1 MGRQPA
7 PQHRRGTR
15 SRLLNASESRSRER
29 EILLADGVRIRLTE
43 TGTGEPMVLIPGWAC
58 SLDVF
63 RENIPA
69 FAGHRRVIA
78 YDPRSQGRSDQSAAG
93 NNYVQ
98 RGQDLHELLEAL
110 DLHGATLLGWSL
122 GVFDALSYLDQY
134 GPDRIA
140 SLVFVD
146 ESPKIVKDNEDD
158 WGEGDAEEVAGLI
171 EVVDG
176 PGYPSFFRDYMAAG
190 FEGEAPAVLL
200 DEMTE
205 TAAALPASRAAALLE
220 DATRHDFRALSKRV
234 AERMPIM
241 QILRKDWA
249 DAAKRWIGVNQPRAR
264 VEVLGGHLMLVEHPE
279 AFNAMVLSFLGEA

>member
-1 MGRQPA
+1 M
-7 PQHRRGTR
+7 
-15 SRLLNASESRSRER
+15 
-29 EILLADGVRIRLTE
+29 RIRLTE

-78 YDPRSQGRSDQSAAG
+78 YDPRSQGGSDQSVAG

-98 RGQDLHELLEAL
+98 RGQDLHDLLEAL
-110 DLHGATLLGWSL
+110 DLRGATLLGWSL
-122 GVFDALSYLDQY
+122 GVFDALSYLDQF
-134 GPDRIA
+134 GPEGIA
-140 SLVFVD
+140 SLVLVD

-158 WGEGDAEEVAGLI
+158 WGEGNAEEVAGLI
-171 EVVDG
+171 EVVNG
-176 PGYPSFFRDYMAAG
+176 PGYLSFFREYMAAG
-190 FEGEAPAVLL
+190 FEGEAPAALL

-205 TAAALPASRAAALLE
+205 TASALRPSRAAALLD
-220 DATRHDFRALSKRV
+220 DATRQDFRALSTRV
-234 AERMPIM
+234 AEQMPVM

-264 VEVLGGHLMLVEHPE
+264 VEVLGGHLMLVEYPA
-279 AFNAMVLSFLGEA
+279 AFNAMVLSFLGGSRLSTTRRSRHSRSRWCARPDPRPRTR